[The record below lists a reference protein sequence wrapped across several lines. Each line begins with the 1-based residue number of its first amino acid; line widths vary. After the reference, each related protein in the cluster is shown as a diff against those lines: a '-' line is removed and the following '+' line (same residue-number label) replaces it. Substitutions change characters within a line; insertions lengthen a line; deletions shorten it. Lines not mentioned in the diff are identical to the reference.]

1 MLLATLGFMQDVGG
15 SGSGISVE
23 IIEKLLLG
31 STGLTAWLI
40 YDNIRLRQENSR
52 LNQEARDTARS
63 SIEAI
68 VRLATER
75 KP

>member
-1 MLLATLGFMQDVGG
+1 MLGFMQDV

-23 IIEKLLLG
+23 IVEKLLLG

-63 SIEAI
+63 SIDAI
-68 VRLATER
+68 VRIATER